1 MANGNYTKKVVGLP
15 NTLASDTEKSSTEY
29 GLRVGRAI
37 EEEWFRK
44 ETGTSRF
51 NNNRDA
57 HHRLRQYALGEQS
70 VQKYKN
76 ELAVNGDISYLNLD
90 WTPVPIIPKFVDIVV
105 NGMQDRMYDIRAE
118 AVDPVSSN
126 KKAVYKNKVQ
136 TQMRNK
142 EDFQDMEQLLG
153 GKMFTSEAETLPE
166 NDDELD
172 LHMITDYKD
181 DIEIAKEKSIES
193 VLKTNNYDHTRKKV
207 HYDQVTLGIS
217 AVKHSFNTHE
227 GIKLEY
233 VDPANLIWSPTEDPN
248 FEDCYY
254 FGEVKNVNI
263 TELKKIDPSLTQ
275 SQLEEIAKM
284 SSKSDVYRGMRGGYN
299 TDNFDR
305 NTATLLYFCY
315 KTDKNIVYKK
325 KRNAY
330 GTDKVLQ
337 KDDSFDPPKTEQA
350 RFEKLS
356 KKIDV
361 WYEGVLVLNTHYIL
375 KWELMKNMVRPKSAV
390 QKVYAPF
397 VVNAPKMY
405 RGAIDSLVKRMIP
418 FADQIQLN
426 HLKLQQVTSKM
437 IPDGVY
443 LDIDG
448 LSSINLGNGN
458 TYNPQDALNL
468 FFQTGSVIGRSYT
481 EEGEFNH
488 GKIPVQELTSSG
500 ANSKISSLIS
510 VYNYN
515 LEMIR
520 SVTGLNEA
528 RDGSTPDS
536 KSLVGV
542 QKMAA
547 LNSNTATRHVL
558 RSALY
563 TTQRLSECVSYR
575 IADLLEYSDFKDDFV
590 KSVGKYSVELMEEIK
605 ELHLHDFGI
614 FIELHPD
621 EEEKQVLEQNIQAS
635 LSSGKIDIDDAI
647 DVRNIKNVKIAS
659 QLLKVRKKR
668 RDKLEKQKQQE
679 NITLQAQAQ
688 QEAQMAVEAKKQEG
702 DARRLELEAQILQM
716 KNEFELARMD
726 KELQAK
732 LLLLEKQGEIQNKKQ
747 GMDVATQMS
756 KEAYRENRKDKR
768 TEKQASQQSK
778 MIQQRQQDLDP
789 IDFDGQDVLGSG
801 IQGLMGE

>member
-1 MANGNYTKKVVGLP
+1 MANGNYTRKVVGLP
-15 NTLASDTEKSSTEY
+15 NTLASDAEKSTTEY

-51 NNNRDA
+51 NNNRDSY
-57 HHRLRQYALGEQS
+57 HRLRQYALGEQS

-76 ELAVNGDISYLNLD
+76 ELAINGDISYLNLD

-118 AVDPVSSN
+118 AIDPVSSN

-142 EDFQDMEQLLG
+142 EDFEEMEQLLG
-153 GKMFTSEAETLPE
+153 GKMFTNEADTLPE

-284 SSKSDVYRGMRGGYN
+284 SSKADVYRGMRGGYN

-375 KWELMKNMVRPKSAV
+375 KWEIMKNMVRPKSAV

-405 RGAIDSLVKRMIP
+405 RGAVDSLVKRMIP

-458 TYNPQDALNL
+458 TYNPQEALNL

-558 RSALY
+558 RSALH

-732 LLLLEKQGEIQNKKQ
+732 LLLLEKQGEIQNKKL
-747 GMDVATQMS
+747 GVDVATQMS
-756 KEAYRENRKDKR
+756 KEAYREDRKDKR

-789 IDFDGQDVLGSG
+789 IDFDGQDALGSG